1 VESEV
6 LQRLMAIEAAIQLL
20 VRARSVQAFYST
32 EDAAE
37 ILSRSPF
44 TVREWC
50 RLGRVHAVKRPCGRG
65 VNQEWM
71 ISHDELQRIRSE
83 GLLPILKYQR

>member
-1 VESEV
+1 MESEV
-6 LQRLMAIEAAIQLL
+6 LQRLSAIEAAIQSLA
-20 VRARSVQAFYST
+20 RARDAQSYYST
-32 EDAAE
+32 EDAGK
-37 ILSRSPF
+37 ILGKSAF

-65 VNQEWM
+65 PNQEWM

-83 GLLPILKYQR
+83 GLLPTLKYQR